1 MDASLLHRDLYA
13 PARIGGCA
21 VNNRI
26 IMAPLTRSRA
36 DRDGLVWDMTALY
49 YAQRASAGLIVSEAI
64 AVSPTAHGYA
74 WTPGLYTRGQIDAW
88 SKVTRVVHRNGGHF
102 FAQIWHGG
110 RIGHPS
116 LIPGGK
122 RPIAPSAI
130 KPEGQAFT
138 FNGLQ
143 EMVTPRAA
151 TLFEIS
157 ELKSDFVHA
166 AEAAMEAGFDG
177 VEIHAA
183 NGYLI
188 DQFLRDKANKRRDQ
202 YGGSIENRCRFA
214 LDVAEAI
221 ARSIGPDYVGIR
233 LSPLNPFND
242 ISDSQPRHLFRYLV
256 SALSDLGLAYIHIIE
271 DVPHQ
276 EIDAN
281 TAFDLDEL
289 RPLFRGAYMV
299 NGGYDA
305 KRAEMSIETGRADF
319 VSFGRAYISN
329 PDLVERFIADAP
341 LMEAD
346 RDLYYAGGAHGYID
360 YPAMSAAH

>member
-13 PARIGGCA
+13 SARIGGCA
-21 VNNRI
+21 VKNRI

-36 DRDGLVWDMTALY
+36 NHQGLVSDMTALY
-49 YAQRASAGLIVSEAI
+49 YAQRASAGLIISEAI

-74 WTPGLYTRGQIDAW
+74 WTPGLYTREQIQAW
-88 SKVTRVVHRNGGHF
+88 SRVTRVVHRNGGHI

-116 LIPGGK
+116 LVPGHD

-130 KPEGQAFT
+130 KPNGQAFT
-138 FNGLQ
+138 YDGLQ
-143 EMVTPRAA
+143 TMVTPREA
-151 TLFEIS
+151 TSKDIS
-157 ELKSDFVHA
+157 KIRSDYIRA

-188 DQFLRDKANKRRDQ
+188 DQFLRDKSNHRSDG
-202 YGGSIENRCRFA
+202 YGGCIKNRCRFA
-214 LDVAEAI
+214 LEVTEGIAAAI
-221 ARSIGPDYVGIR
+221 GRDYVGVRI
-233 LSPLNPFND
+233 SPLNPFND
-242 ISDSQPRHLFRYLV
+242 VADSQPRILFRHLV
-256 SALSDLGLAYIHIIE
+256 SALSDLDVAYLHVIE

-276 EIDAN
+276 DIDPD
-281 TAFDLDEL
+281 TAFNLDEL
-289 RPLFRGAYMV
+289 RLLFQGAYMV

-305 KRAEMSIETGRADF
+305 RRAELSIDTGRADF

-329 PDLVERFIADAP
+329 PDLVERFMADAP
-341 LMEAD
+341 LEEPD
-346 RDLYYAGGAHGYID
+346 SDLYYAGGAHGYID
-360 YPAMSAAH
+360 YPAMGAAL